1 MQDGGGS
8 GAMKVVLASGNAGKL
23 RELAALL
30 AGLGVELISQSDLK
44 VTPAAETGQTFIEN
58 ALIKARHASRQ
69 TGLPAIA
76 DDSGLVA
83 PALNGAPG
91 VRSARYAGE
100 AATDAANN
108 RKLINALAAA
118 SDRSAWFYCAL
129 VFLHHPEDPS
139 PLLATG
145 LWRGRIIDQPR
156 GANGF
161 GYDPHFLIPHL
172 NKTSAEL
179 PPQQKNQLSHRGQAA
194 QALAAALAQ
203 SNAAQ

>member
-1 MQDGGGS
+1 M
-8 GAMKVVLASGNAGKL
+8 GAMKAVLASGNAGKL

-30 AGLGVELISQSDLK
+30 AGLDVELVSQGDLN
-44 VTPAAETGQTFIEN
+44 VAPAAETGQTFIEN
-58 ALIKARHASRQ
+58 ALLKARHASRQ

-76 DDSGLVA
+76 DDSGLVV

-91 VRSARYAGE
+91 VRSARYAGD
-100 AATDAANN
+100 AATDADNN
-108 RKLINALAAA
+108 RKLIGALAGL

-129 VFLHHPEDPS
+129 VFMRHPEDPS

-156 GANGF
+156 GENGF
-161 GYDPHFLIPHL
+161 GYDPHFLLPQL

-179 PPQQKNQLSHRGQAA
+179 PARRKNQLSHRGQAA
-194 QALAAALAQ
+194 NALAAALAQ
-203 SNAAQ
+203 LNAAH

>member
-1 MQDGGGS
+1 
-8 GAMKVVLASGNAGKL
+8 MKVVLASGNAGKL

-30 AGLGVELISQSDLK
+30 VGLNIELVSQSALN
-44 VTPAAETGQTFIEN
+44 VAPAAETGQTFIEN
-58 ALIKARHASRQ
+58 ALLKARCASRQ

-76 DDSGLVA
+76 DDSGLVV

-91 VRSARYAGE
+91 VRSARYAGA

-108 RKLINALAAA
+108 HKLIGDLAGL
-118 SDRSAWFYCAL
+118 SDRSAWFHCAL
-129 VFLHHPEDPS
+129 VFMQHPKDPA

-156 GANGF
+156 GKNGF
-161 GYDPHFLIPHL
+161 GYDPHFLLPQL

-179 PPQQKNQLSHRGQAA
+179 PPRRKNQLSHRGQAA
-194 QALAAALAQ
+194 NALAAALAQ
-203 SNAAQ
+203 LNAAQ

>member
-1 MQDGGGS
+1 
-8 GAMKVVLASGNAGKL
+8 MKVVLASGNAGKL

-44 VTPAAETGQTFIEN
+44 VRPAAETGQTFIEN

-76 DDSGLVA
+76 DDSGLVV
-83 PALNGAPG
+83 PALSGAPG
-91 VRSARYAGE
+91 VRSARYAGA
-100 AATDAANN
+100 AATDADNN
-108 RKLINALAAA
+108 RKLINALSDD

-172 NKTSAEL
+172 DKTSAEL

-203 SNAAQ
+203 SNATR

>member
-1 MQDGGGS
+1 
-8 GAMKVVLASGNAGKL
+8 MKVVLASGNAGKL

-30 AGLGVELISQSDLK
+30 TGLGVELISQSDLK

-100 AATDAANN
+100 AATATDNN

-156 GANGF
+156 GENGF

-194 QALAAALAQ
+194 NALAAALAR
-203 SNAAQ
+203 SNTTQ